1 MRQSKTLKICANRLI
16 IPMMSMQEHVGIEKS
31 CVWHARDSA
40 DGELKGCT
48 FLFSVFFD

>member
-1 MRQSKTLKICANRLI
+1 VILI
-16 IPMMSMQEHVGIEKS
+16 VVVIDCVVVIPMMSMQENVGIEKS

-48 FLFSVFFD
+48 FLFSVFFN